1 MTIETPP
8 ITLSQ
13 SAAKRIANLCE
24 KEGDKDLKFRVSVDG
39 GGCSGFQYDFKL
51 VKDQKDDDLVVERGG

>member
-1 MTIETPP
+1 MTNEAPP
-8 ITLSQ
+8 VTLSE

-39 GGCSGFQYDFKL
+39 GGCS
-51 VKDQKDDDLVVERGG
+51 